1 MQGGVTKKGKRQLQ
15 SWAHSDSTR
24 AAKSAVQRRVLHG
37 AAATVIHTTPM
48 GHDQEGGNEER
59 ESGRVGLGEKD
70 VLSNV
75 VRTTELLAAA
85 AASAGRLVI
94 SPS

>member
-1 MQGGVTKKGKRQLQ
+1 
-15 SWAHSDSTR
+15 
-24 AAKSAVQRRVLHG
+24 
-37 AAATVIHTTPM
+37 M

-85 AASAGRLVI
+85 AVSAAGNLSELRGGRNCADHNL
-94 SPS
+94 PRCHFGRNEP

>member
-1 MQGGVTKKGKRQLQ
+1 MHAGSEGGSKKGKRQLQ

-24 AAKSAVQRRVLHG
+24 AAKSAAQRRVFHG
-37 AAATVIHTTPM
+37 S
-48 GHDQEGGNEER
+48 DGNTYNTHGPPPRGRER
-59 ESGRVGLGEKD
+59 GERLLEWERD

-75 VRTTELLAAA
+75 VRTTELLDEARR
-85 AASAGRLVI
+85 RLVI

>member
-1 MQGGVTKKGKRQLQ
+1 M
-15 SWAHSDSTR
+15 
-24 AAKSAVQRRVLHG
+24 G
-37 AAATVIHTTPM
+37 ALRFDEGSHERGATYVWCCTAATVIHTTPM

-75 VRTTELLAAA
+75 VRTTGLLD
-85 AASAGRLVI
+85 AGRCGVGGW
-94 SPS
+94 